1 MNKKVKKIINKINNY
16 QNEIN
21 DFTNI
26 SVIETNKNYIIKYQQ
41 INGKV
46 IK

>member
-1 MNKKVKKIINKINNY
+1 MNKKVKKIINKINDY

-41 INGKV
+41 INKEA
-46 IK
+46 

>member
-1 MNKKVKKIINKINNY
+1 MDKKVKKIINKINDY

-26 SVIETNKNYIIKYQQ
+26 SVIETDKNYIIKYQQ
-41 INGKV
+41 INKRA
-46 IK
+46 

>member
-26 SVIETNKNYIIKYQQ
+26 SVIETNKNYIK
-41 INGKV
+41 K
-46 IK
+46 